1 MKYCKQTDEQPRQVD
16 FQILD
21 INKKYSIQEKIALNF
36 MTILNLINIM
46 KYICKQT
53 DKQIR
58 QVDFQTQHSRC

>member
-46 KYICKQT
+46 KYYM
-53 DKQIR
+53 
-58 QVDFQTQHSRC
+58 